1 MAQFIAAVRRNLE
14 RFAAADF
21 TPELLEEEAER
32 ARRLYADG
40 IFRQMWGR
48 ADHPG
53 AIIVIEAGTID
64 EAQAVLASLPLAVR
78 EMLTLDL
85 LAPVTPY
92 RGFGPRG

>member
-14 RFAAADF
+14 RFSPTDF

-92 RGFGPRG
+92 RGFGPRA

>member
-1 MAQFIAAVRRNLE
+1 MAQFIAAVRRDLE
-14 RFAAADF
+14 KFSASDF

-48 ADHPG
+48 ADNPG
-53 AIIVIEAGTID
+53 AVILIEAGSIE

-85 LAPVTPY
+85 LVAVTPY

>member
-1 MAQFIAAVRRNLE
+1 MPQFIAAVRRNLD
-14 RFAAADF
+14 RFSASDF

-40 IFRQMWGR
+40 IFRQMWSR

-53 AIIVIEAGTID
+53 AVILIEAGTSD

-78 EMLTLDL
+78 EMLTLDTL
-85 LAPVTPY
+85 VELTPY

>member
-1 MAQFIAAVRRNLE
+1 MAQFIAAIRRNLE
-14 RFAAADF
+14 RFSASDF

-32 ARRLYADG
+32 ARQLYAEG

-53 AIIVIEAGTID
+53 AIVLVEASTFD

-78 EMLTLDL
+78 EMLSLDL
-85 LAPVTPY
+85 LVPLTPY
-92 RGFGPRG
+92 RGFGPRS